1 MTTPVPGSLEIRRAE
16 ISDAA
21 QIQRVHS
28 GAGAY
33 AGTMQLP
40 YPSVDMWHERLTQ
53 PDPNRYLLVGLV
65 DGVIVGCA
73 GLHLEANMRRRHVA
87 SLGITVAD
95 DFVGQGVGTALMA
108 ELLNLA
114 DNWLHILRIELM
126 VFTDNASGIA
136 LYRKFGFEIEGTHR
150 ADVLRDGKLVDGYSM
165 ARFHPHQPQLPATT
179 V

>member
-95 DFVGQGVGTALMA
+95 IT
-108 ELLNLA
+108 
-114 DNWLHILRIELM
+114 
-126 VFTDNASGIA
+126 
-136 LYRKFGFEIEGTHR
+136 
-150 ADVLRDGKLVDGYSM
+150 
-165 ARFHPHQPQLPATT
+165 PAQ
-179 V
+179 